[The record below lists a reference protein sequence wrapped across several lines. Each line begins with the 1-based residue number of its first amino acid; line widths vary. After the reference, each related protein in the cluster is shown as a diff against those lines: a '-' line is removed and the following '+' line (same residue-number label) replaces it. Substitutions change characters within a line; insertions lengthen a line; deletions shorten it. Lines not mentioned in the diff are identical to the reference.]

1 MTMNGPSTQG
11 GAAHADVVV
20 AGGGSGGFGAA
31 LAAARA
37 GLHVVLVEAG
47 QILGGTSTVAGV
59 NCWEPS
65 CGGTGFPYELYC
77 RLRRHPQAVGL
88 YTIRRHCCWPE
99 DGAYPGGESLM
110 DPSRAYRDSLVRGA
124 DGVLSY
130 NNPADKPAMRER
142 FHGVVFEPDI
152 LARQMALLLAE
163 TGRATVLAGTRI
175 TDVEV
180 SDGRVHRVRTEGGLA
195 LTADYIVDAT
205 GNATVCEAAGCA
217 ILTGQ
222 DARSRFG
229 EPAAPE
235 TPTGKVNG
243 ISQIFRV
250 SRKDTPGIDPVPG
263 SIPGE
268 CWWRDKFGVASV
280 DEYPNGDLNINMLPT
295 MEGAEFLA
303 LGPDAAR
310 LECRRRILAFWRHW
324 QTEFSE
330 WQHFAIT
337 WVAPA
342 LGVRESRRTVC
353 EYMLRQQDLEAG
365 LAGQGHADTI
375 AINDHPMDTH
385 GAHGSGLGHNS
396 GAYGVP
402 YRCLLP
408 KGMRNLLIAC
418 RAAGFSSLAA
428 SSCRLSRTMMQL
440 GQAAGTAIGL
450 AAGRQGDLPDVPA
463 DELRAS
469 LQGAGVAL
477 THPMLPGIE
486 ERVSREPPQAVCQSG
501 RA

>member
-1 MTMNGPSTQG
+1 
-11 GAAHADVVV
+11 DVVV
-20 AGGGSGGFGAA
+20 VGGGSGGFGAA
-31 LAAARA
+31 LAAARG
-37 GLHVVLVEAG
+37 GLRVVLVEANE
-47 QILGGTSTVAGV
+47 ILGGTSTVAGV

-99 DGAYPGGESLM
+99 DGPYPGGESLM
-110 DPSRAYRDSLVRGA
+110 DSTRTYRDSLVRCA
-124 DGVLSY
+124 DGVLSF

-142 FHGVVFEPDI
+142 FHGVVFEPGVM
-152 LARQMALLLAE
+152 AREMALLLAE
-163 TGRATVLAGTRI
+163 TGRATVLTGTRI
-175 TDVEV
+175 ADVEA
-180 SDGRVHRVRTEGGLA
+180 SDGRVLQVSTDSGLHLA
-195 LTADYIVDAT
+195 ADYFVDAT
-205 GNATVCEAAGCA
+205 GNAILCEAAGCE

-222 DARSRFG
+222 DPRSGFD
-229 EPAAPE
+229 EPGAPE

-243 ISQIFRV
+243 ITQVFRV
-250 SRKDTPGIDPVPG
+250 SCKDVAGIDPLPDG
-263 SIPGE
+263 IPE
-268 CWWRDKFGVASV
+268 KCWWRDQFGVASV

-303 LGPDAAR
+303 IGSDAAR

-324 QTEFSE
+324 QTQFPE

-337 WVAPA
+337 WIAPA

-353 EYMLRQQDLEAG
+353 EAMLRQQDLVAG
-365 LAGQGHADTI
+365 LAEQDHPDI
-375 AINDHPMDTH
+375 VAINDHPMDTH
-385 GAHGSGLGHNS
+385 GAHGSGLGHNA

-402 YRCLLP
+402 YRSLIP
-408 KGMRNLLIAC
+408 KGMRNLLVAC

-450 AAGRQGDLPDVPA
+450 AAGRHLDLVGVPA
-463 DELRAS
+463 QELRAS
-469 LQGAGVAL
+469 LRGAGVAL
-477 THPMLPGIE
+477 THPMPPEIV
-486 ERVSREPPQAVCQSG
+486 ERVSREP
-501 RA
+501 